1 MILKPGGL
9 IEARPSRGATET
21 DEREEGGPAPAP
33 PLAEHQDLDVL
44 SWLREPTTRPAKD
57 DRKNLILEA
66 KAISK
71 RFDGLAALTEID
83 FAIEEGTIAG
93 LIGPNGAG
101 KTTFF
106 NIITGL
112 IKPSSGDVVY
122 DGRSVD
128 AFKAPDWA
136 MFRKAVQPIFQ
147 DPASSLNPRMRVD
160 TTLSNVLLRHGLA
173 TRHTL
178 DPMINELLASVGL
191 DASQFHDRYPHQ
203 LSGGQ
208 QQRVAIARAMAV
220 RPRLIIADEPLSSL
234 DMSVQAQILDLL
246 DSLKSSHKLGLV
258 LISHDL
264 NVVDAISDRVI
275 VMYLGKIV
283 EAGPTRQVLGN
294 PASDYTRSLLAAKLV
309 ADPHLARAR
318 RLAMDAAVASA
329 PKSGQTPKPD
339 LQGAP
344 Q

>member
-1 MILKPGGL
+1 MSIPILSARSIVKSFAGRSWFGGAGNAKRAVDA
-9 IEARPSRGATET
+9 I
-21 DEREEGGPAPAP
+21 
-33 PLAEHQDLDVL
+33 DLDVNEGETL
-44 SWLREPTTRPAKD
+44 AIVGESGSGKSTLAR
-57 DRKNLILEA
+57 IL
-66 KAISK
+66 
-71 RFDGLAALTEID
+71 L
-83 FAIEEGTIAG
+83 
-93 LIGPNGAG
+93 
-101 KTTFF
+101 
-106 NIITGL
+106 GL

-160 TTLSNVLLRHGLA
+160 TTLANVLLRHRLA
-173 TRHTL
+173 TRDTL
-178 DPMINELLASVGL
+178 DAMIADLLASVGL
-191 DASQFHDRYPHQ
+191 DAGQFHDRYPHQ

-208 QQRVAIARAMAV
+208 QQRIAIARAMAV

-246 DSLKSSHKLGLV
+246 VSLKSSRNLGLV

-309 ADPHLARAR
+309 ADPHLARER
-318 RLAMDAAVASA
+318 RLAMDAAAASA
-329 PKSGQTPKPD
+329 PKSGHPESQRTS
-339 LQGAP
+339 Q
-344 Q
+344 